1 MSDNNEIIE
10 IGFSGGTIG
19 YEAHGNLYLNITNK
33 CSANCYFCIR
43 ESADGVY
50 GYNLRLS
57 REPSYAEIIRE
68 LEQSDLIKYREVVF
82 TGLGEPTCRLE
93 IVLDVTR
100 WLHERGIRVRLDTN
114 GHAKLMYPEM
124 DVVAELK
131 NAGLDAVSIS
141 LNAESEE
148 KYVKIC
154 KPSLKDAYSS
164 LLEFTKEAIKTGIDT
179 RLTVVGMPEIDIDKC
194 EIIAKDLG
202 ASFRVR

>member
-1 MSDNNEIIE
+1 MSDNMDIIE

-43 ESADGVY
+43 ESSDGVY

-57 REPSYAEIIRE
+57 REPSYEEIIKE
-68 LEQSDLIKYREVVF
+68 LEQSDLTKYNEVVF

-93 IVLDVTR
+93 TVLDVTR

-124 DVVAELK
+124 DVVEELK
-131 NAGLDAVSIS
+131 NAGLDSVSIS

-148 KYVKIC
+148 KYERIC
-154 KPSLKDAYSS
+154 KPSLQDAYASM
-164 LLEFTKEAIKTGIDT
+164 LEFTKESIEVGIET
-179 RLTVVGMPEIDIDKC
+179 RMTVVGMPEIDIGKC
-194 EIIAKDLG
+194 EMIARDLG

>member
-1 MSDNNEIIE
+1 MPDNKKTIE

-43 ESADGVY
+43 ESSDGVY

-57 REPSYAEIIRE
+57 REPSYEEIIRE
-68 LEQSDLIKYREVVF
+68 LEQSDLSKYNEVVF

-93 IVLDVTR
+93 TVLDVTR
-100 WLHERGIRVRLDTN
+100 WLHERCIRVRLDTN

-131 NAGLDAVSIS
+131 KAGLDSVSIS

-148 KYVKIC
+148 KYEKIC
-154 KPSLKDAYSS
+154 KPSLKDAYASM
-164 LLEFTKEAIKTGIDT
+164 LEFTKESIEAGIET
-179 RLTVVGMPEIDIDKC
+179 RMTVVGMSGIDIDKC
-194 EIIAKDLG
+194 ERIARELG

>member
-1 MSDNNEIIE
+1 MSDSKEIIE

-43 ESADGVY
+43 ESSDGVY

-57 REPSYAEIIRE
+57 REPGYEEIIRE
-68 LEQSDLIKYREVVF
+68 LEQSNLEKYKEVVF

-114 GHAKLMYPEM
+114 GHAQLMYPEM

-131 NAGLDAVSIS
+131 NAGLDSVSVS

-148 KYVKIC
+148 KYDRIC
-154 KPSLKDAYSS
+154 KPSLKDAYAS
-164 LLEFTKEAIKTGIDT
+164 LLEFTKEAIEAGIDT
-179 RLTVVGMPEIDIDKC
+179 RMTVVGMPEIDIDKC
-194 EIIAKDLG
+194 EKIARDIG
-202 ASFRVR
+202 AGFRVR